1 MIHPTVIAPPPEIG
15 QIVTVRQRRYAVA
28 DVQQSAIPYDVLTQ
42 SRNSYHHLVTLSS
55 IEDDAM
61 GETLQVIWELEVNA
75 RVNEKSGLP
84 NPSGFDPPAKFDAFL
99 NAVRWGA
106 ISSADVRALQSPFRS
121 GITIEDY
128 QLDPLVRAIQ
138 MPRANLLIADDVGLG
153 KTIEAGLIVQELL
166 LRNRAQIVLI
176 VCPSS
181 LQIQWRDQMREKF
194 GLEFR
199 IVDSDLMRTLRRT
212 RGIHTNPWSHF
223 PRLITS
229 IDFLKRDRPMRLF
242 KELLPADDEPRYPR
256 RFDIL
261 IIDEA
266 HNIAPVGRG
275 KYATDSLRTLA
286 IRTIA
291 PHFEHKLFLTATPHN
306 GYKESF
312 TALLELLD
320 NQRFARGIE
329 PAREQ
334 LQLVMVRRMKSE
346 LPAQFDGTPRFPKR
360 HIQAIEVAYTDEEK
374 QAHAWLQEYTELRQ
388 QSSNDAVE
396 RYATEFMMKML

>member
-1 MIHPTVIAPPPEIG
+1 MITNTTNSIPEIG
-15 QIVTVRQRRYAVA
+15 QIVTVRQRRYVVS
-28 DVQQSAIPYDVLTQ
+28 DIQQSTIPLEVLSKNGDKPQ
-42 SRNSYHHLVTLSS
+42 HLISLSS
-55 IEDDAM
+55 IEDDAL
-61 GETLQVIWELEVNA
+61 GETLQVIWEIEPDA
-75 RVNEKSGLP
+75 RINEKSGLP
-84 NPSGFDPPAKFDAFL
+84 DPAGFDSPIKFDAFI

-106 ISSADVRALQSPFRS
+106 ISSADIRSLQAPFRS

-128 QLDPLVRAIQ
+128 QLDPLVRAVQ
-138 MPRANLLIADDVGLG
+138 MPRANLLVADDVGLG
-153 KTIEAGLIVQELL
+153 KTIEAGLIIQELL
-166 LRNRAQIVLI
+166 LRNRARTVLI

-181 LQIQWRDQMREKF
+181 LQIQWRDQMRDKF

-199 IVDSDLMRTLRRT
+199 IVDAELMRTLRRT
-212 RGIHTNPWSHF
+212 RGLHTNPWSHF

-242 KELLPADDEPRYPR
+242 KEILPAEDEPKYPR
-256 RFDIL
+256 KFDIL

-291 PHFEHKLFLTATPHN
+291 PNFEHKLFLTATPHN

-329 PAREQ
+329 PDRQQ

-346 LPAQFDGTPRFPKR
+346 LPPQFDGTPRFPKR
-360 HIQAIEVAYTDEEK
+360 SIQAIEVSYSDEEK
-374 QAHAWLQEYTELRQ
+374 KAHTWL
-388 QSSNDAVE
+388 
-396 RYATEFMMKML
+396 